1 MKTKFLILNL
11 IVLVLI
17 VLANIFQSYFINYPM
32 KFDFQF
38 AVEESK
44 WIMLLIIISSLAVFS
59 LVLGFLKVKQLDF
72 QRIFLCFN
80 ILLLIFMIYY
90 STDSFIKTKKEISKR
105 EKEYI
110 IKAKEDIKNDNVTF
124 EYNGGLGIILDNQ
137 KMLDKIN
144 NIHKKYGVKYKNIG
158 CIINSV
164 DDEARQKY
172 DETVK
177 LYLDK
182 RNGRNWESKM
192 NAEIE
197 KMRKENLSLY

>member
-1 MKTKFLILNL
+1 MKIKFLILNL

-17 VLANIFQSYFINYPM
+17 ILANIFQFYFINYPIE
-32 KFDFQF
+32 FNFQL
-38 AVEESK
+38 AVEDSN
-44 WIMLLIIISSLAVFS
+44 WIMLLIIIISLAVFS
-59 LVLGFLKVKQLDF
+59 MVLGFLKIRQLDF

-110 IKAKEDIKNDNVTF
+110 IKAEQDIKSDNVIF
-124 EYNGGLGIILDNQ
+124 EYSGGLGIILDNQ

-144 NIHKKYGVKYKNIG
+144 DIHKKYGVKYKNIG